1 MDTSGLAFPFH
12 IDERGSVAVA
22 TGDENIRSKIL
33 QVLLTALGERVNLPD
48 FGCGLRDLLFD
59 PNNEILAA
67 VTEFTVTKSLGR
79 WLGDEILVER
89 VDVTSDGEQAQIEV
103 VYTRRDRLETGKVK
117 IAF

>member
-12 IDERGSVAVA
+12 IDERGRVAVA
-22 TGDENIRSKIL
+22 TGDENIRSKVL

-67 VTEFTVTKSLGR
+67 VTEFTVTKSLER
-79 WLGDEILVER
+79 WLGDDILVER
-89 VDVTSDGEQAQIEV
+89 VDVTSEGEQAQIEV
-103 VYTRRDRLETGKVK
+103 VYVRRDRLETGKVK

>member
-12 IDERGSVAVA
+12 IDEGGRVAVA
-22 TGDENIRSKIL
+22 TGDENIRSKVL

-67 VTEFTVTKSLGR
+67 VTEFTVTKALER

-89 VDVTSDGEQAQIEV
+89 VDVTSEGEQAQIEV
-103 VYTRRDRLETGKVK
+103 VYVRRDRLETGKVK